1 MLTVAICD
9 DEQYFVDRLDKSL
22 NQYFSIRK
30 IEAESSAFTDAESL
44 LSAGRDYDLIL
55 MDLKLPGVDGMEAIT
70 RLRERKQTSQMIF
83 ITSYQEY
90 AIQAF
95 DVDAV
100 HYLLKPVTDE
110 NLYRALDKAMKRITK
125 KDFKTLTISKGNET
139 QIIRQRDILYC
150 EVIDHKVYIHLPN
163 ISYDYFG
170 TLENLQK
177 QLDSRFFRCHKS
189 YIVNL
194 THVVSRQGDTV
205 TVSGGGRVFV
215 SRRKQQEF
223 AQELLRFVRKA
234 VL

>member
-9 DEQYFVDRLDKSL
+9 DEPYFIDGLRKSL
-22 NQYFSIRK
+22 EQYFSVRK
-30 IEAESSAFTDAESL
+30 IKVNLSVFMEAESM
-44 LSAGRDYDLIL
+44 LSAGQGFDLIL
-55 MDLKLPGVDGMEAIT
+55 MDLKLPGMDGMEAIMQ
-70 RLRERKQTSQMIF
+70 LRDEKQTSQVIF

-100 HYLLKPVTDE
+100 HYLLKPVSDQ
-110 NLYRALDKAMKRITK
+110 NLFRALDKSRERMAKN
-125 KDFKTLTISKGNET
+125 DCKTLTISKGSET
-139 QIIRQRDILYC
+139 QIILLRDILYC
-150 EVIDHKVYIHLPN
+150 EAIDHKIYIHLQN

-177 QLDSRFFRCHKS
+177 KLDNRFFRCHKS

-194 THVVSRQGDTV
+194 THVVSRQGDIAM
-205 TVSGGGRVFV
+205 VSGGDQVLI

-223 AQELLRFVRKA
+223 THELLHFVRKE
-234 VL
+234 LL